1 MTDLKYFVNLTRKAD
16 YYRGKA
22 DVLKEF
28 IEAFNKEVKLLSA
41 QLEYGK
47 HLSHNE
53 IIQVVDELQEQMWAY
68 YDFQHDEVK
77 KEIDERV

>member
-22 DVLKEF
+22 DVLQEF
-28 IEAFNKEVKLLSA
+28 IDAFHEEVKLLSS

-47 HLSHNE
+47 HLSHNK
-53 IIQVVDELQEQMWAY
+53 IIQVVDELQEQMWVF

-77 KEIDERV
+77 KEIDE

>member
-77 KEIDERV
+77 KEIDE